1 MTSVDEGDDIIRA
14 WTENQLRNPSAKSEE
29 EIDKIAEL
37 IAEITV
43 SLAFKPINEK
53 IAILNGMINDY
64 TRERWMLLEDYDIM
78 IPTEQTKIDKI
89 VSMIDKYIE
98 MLKPLLIALEA
109 RNPKPLKTKNPKG
122 NPFNPFGKQS
132 RQPSRPGDEI
142 GDADLGGS
150 RSNQSNKTR
159 AIKAIKM
166 KRTIMRRT
174 KSRRMKKHNK

>member
-53 IAILNGMINDY
+53 ISILNGMINDY
-64 TRERWMLLEDYDIM
+64 TSERWMLLEEYDIM
-78 IPTEQTKIDKI
+78 IPTEQKKIDEI

-109 RNPKPLKTKNPKG
+109 RNPKPPKG
-122 NPFNPFGKQS
+122 FPFKPFGKK
-132 RQPSRPGDEI
+132 PSRPGAEI
-142 GDADLGGS
+142 GDADRGGS
-150 RSNQSNKTR
+150 RSNKSNKSNKSR

-166 KRTIMRRT
+166 
-174 KSRRMKKHNK
+174 RRMKMMRMKMRKTKKHNK